1 MRGCNK
7 FVTSKSAQGRG
18 RDNELRVGHVD
29 LVTGCVTGSEGQGEI
44 GADPCPHLGRC
55 ASTDHMWKPPSK
67 SGVPVRT
74 LGLCSSLFRLLLQHH
89 LCSLLCVFRA
99 ICVFDYLSPR
109 KSL

>member
-67 SGVPVRT
+67 SGGPGQNPGPVLFPVQVAT
-74 LGLCSSLFRLLLQHH
+74 PASSLLTP
-89 LCSLLCVFRA
+89 LCV
-99 ICVFDYLSPR
+99 
-109 KSL
+109 